1 MAAFI
6 GFIEKTWF
14 LWWILAILAIL
25 RWFNAVAVQA
35 GETDDHETSASAD
48 APPAMDLRHKSVA

>member
-1 MAAFI
+1 MEPFI

-25 RWFNAVAVQA
+25 RWFSAVAVQA
-35 GETDDHETSASAD
+35 GETEMQQTPPSSA
-48 APPAMDLRHKSVA
+48 APTAMDFRHNHVA